1 MLNEK
6 EVRALVAHLA
16 TNIEDT
22 PERLRA
28 FVAAYEMLGPY
39 VEAIRAT
46 LDEQPQD
53 VEGVQ
58 LGKYQHGIENR

>member
-6 EVRALVAHLA
+6 EVRALVAHLS

-28 FVAAYEMLGPY
+28 FVAAYELLGPY

-46 LDEQPQD
+46 LDEQPQG
-53 VEGVQ
+53 VERVERVE
-58 LGKYQHGIENR
+58 LD